1 MSEPQPKLNKTILLE
16 SPIGLEEEAK
26 KVNAI
31 IEIPKGTNKKY
42 EMSTKEPGNII
53 QQDKKDGKP
62 RHVPAIYQD
71 AYVEACKRCR
81 SFRKKVQFAKG

>member
-1 MSEPQPKLNKTILLE
+1 MNKTILLE

-31 IEIPKGTNKKY
+31 IEIPKGTNEKY

-53 QQDKKDGKP
+53 QQDKKDE
-62 RHVPAIYQD
+62 RQD
-71 AYVEACKRCR
+71 MCP
-81 SFRKKVQFAKG
+81 QFIKMHM